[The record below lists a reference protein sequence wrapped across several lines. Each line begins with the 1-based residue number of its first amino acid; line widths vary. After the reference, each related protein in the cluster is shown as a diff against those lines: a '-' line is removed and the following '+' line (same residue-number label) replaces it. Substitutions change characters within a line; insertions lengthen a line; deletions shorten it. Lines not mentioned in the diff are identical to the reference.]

1 MRDSSRPQEE
11 LIFGHAHSDA
21 PKVAILA
28 SWTDDPPSPKKK
40 KNQGWSRAEA
50 KTRHFPI
57 RAIGLRLPRDKH
69 ELISSSS
76 SCTLEIEYALMC
88 TESQLAPK
96 RGGVCF
102 VVTCKDVK
110 ISSISTK
117 HIPVLNLLIFRQL
130 VELYSRQFILLS
142 QFPCS

>member
-21 PKVAILA
+21 PKVAILD
-28 SWTDDPPSPKKK
+28 SWTDDPRPPPPKK

-110 ISSISTK
+110 ISSIST
-117 HIPVLNLLIFRQL
+117 NIFPYL
-130 VELYSRQFILLS
+130 TYLFSVS
-142 QFPCS
+142 